1 MGHHKDL
8 SLDERIAIRL
18 EHANGKSRRAIGRLL
33 NRAASTISRELRRL
47 VGQFDEYRPD
57 AAARQARQLRHK
69 PRVPRK
75 LSDDVRW
82 DAVAAQV
89 LEGWSPQ
96 QIAIRLK
103 RENPDDSK
111 ARMVAETIYK
121 AIYLQPRGALR
132 QELISALRQGRSA
145 RKPRS
150 QGKDRRSQIPD
161 MKSIHVRP
169 QEIEK
174 RLVPGHWEGD
184 LIKGAGNRSSV
195 GTLVERMSGFLVL
208 VPMISA
214 RAEDTLES
222 FGEALETIPKAMR
235 KTMTYDQGREM
246 TYHAALTKRTGVAVY
261 FADPHSPWQ
270 RGSNENTNGLLRQ
283 YLPKGT
289 NLASFTQNELNAIA
303 LRLNTRPRVRLD
315 GKTPLEVYTE
325 LIQLDQTPMNGMH

>member
-8 SLDERIAIRL
+8 NLDERISIRF
-18 EHANGKSRRAIGRLL
+18 EHARGTSRRAIGRLL
-33 NRAASTISRELRRL
+33 NRSASTISRELRRL
-47 VGQFDEYRPD
+47 IGQFDEYRPD
-57 AAARQARQLRHK
+57 AAARQARQLRGK

-75 LSDDVRW
+75 LSDAVRW
-82 DAVAAQV
+82 DAVKAQ
-89 LEGWSPQ
+89 LGEGWSPQ

-103 RENPDDSK
+103 RENPNDSK
-111 ARMVAETIYK
+111 ARMAAETIYK

-132 QELISALRQGRSA
+132 KELISALRQGRSA

-150 QGKDRRSQIPD
+150 QGKDRRNQIPD

-169 QEIEK
+169 AEIET

-208 VPMISA
+208 ASMVSA
-214 RAEDTLES
+214 RADDTLES
-222 FGEALETIPKAMR
+222 FGKALETIPKALR

-289 NLASFTQNELNAIA
+289 NLASFSQDELNAIA
-303 LRLNTRPRVRLD
+303 LRINTRPRVRLD
-315 GKTPLEVYTE
+315 GRTPLEVYTE
-325 LIQLDQTPMNGMH
+325 LIQLDQTPMNGIH